1 MDKQVILADTA
12 ALVGADLNLA
22 YKAVRSD
29 KVRKQYQIL
38 LKYILSVF
46 LLNLENCN
54 SVLESCWSGG
64 QIQEEGRHRQND
76 KKYFETQN
84 SNPDWQKYQDP
95 GG

>member
-29 KVRKQYQIL
+29 KVKNNQIL
-38 LKYILSVF
+38 QRYMISVF

-84 SNPDWQKYQDP
+84 TNLDWQKYQDP